1 MDLVVKS
8 QTTFATIYRHF
19 MLRVSSVWLHWTGLR
34 QRLVLE
40 QRDILITMTVCGG
53 FVNISYHIVV
63 LTSSIRDTPEA
74 VLKTS
79 YLMINYS
86 LKLLTTNDELM
97 TIPWPQYRI

>member
-1 MDLVVKS
+1 
-8 QTTFATIYRHF
+8 
-19 MLRVSSVWLHWTGLR
+19 
-34 QRLVLE
+34 
-40 QRDILITMTVCGG
+40 
-53 FVNISYHIVV
+53 VNISYHIVV

-97 TIPWPQYRI
+97 TIP